1 MSVSDILN
9 RTPASILNGSVGA
22 NVKKLTK
29 DITASSSGV
38 LDDSKFSSRAEL
50 EKAGL
55 DRQYD
60 ALQARLA
67 RGSVYESTVTTA
79 ESKLTVKKIALDDIR
94 TIVTDFRGRASDTSA
109 NAPTRRELADNAPTR
124 RELADK
130 ALTQIASVLNR
141 KDSGKYIFGGKTGDV
156 APIQGDITKLTEKNF
171 TNVDASVNLINISDS
186 RSIDA
191 NMITSH
197 DLTPIIK
204 LLNQYKHT
212 DGDPKVQ
219 SGLDIAMNEAIKS
232 HELLGVKVGEALDEV
247 EKAKT
252 ENVAAIS
259 DAKKVLESDFTVNLV
274 DRSETM
280 KNAIQSLLINFKI
293 AQIPFNVLE
302 RIMSSS

>member
-1 MSVSDILN
+1 MTVSDILN

-79 ESKLTVKKIALDDIR
+79 KSKLTVKKIALDDIR
-94 TIVTDFRGRASDTSA
+94 AIVTDFRGRASDTSA
-109 NAPTRRELADNAPTR
+109 NAPTRREV
-124 RELADK
+124 ADK
-130 ALTQIASVLNR
+130 TLTQIASVLNR

-156 APIQGDITKLTEKNF
+156 APIQGDITKLTDKNF

-186 RSIDA
+186 RSVDA

-204 LLNQYKHT
+204 LLNQFKHSEP
-212 DGDPKVQ
+212 GDQKVQ
-219 SGLDIAMNEAIKS
+219 SGLDIAMDEAIKS
-232 HELLGVKVGEALDEV
+232 HELLYVSVGEALGEV

-293 AQIPFNVLE
+293 AQIPFNVLD

>member
-1 MSVSDILN
+1 MTVSDILN

-67 RGSVYESTVTTA
+67 RGSVYDSTVTTA
-79 ESKLTVKKIALDDIR
+79 KSKLTVKKIALDDIR

-109 NAPTRRELADNAPTR
+109 NAPTR

-186 RSIDA
+186 RSVDA

-212 DGDPKVQ
+212 EPGDPKVQ
-219 SGLDIAMNEAIKS
+219 SGLDIAMDEAIKS
-232 HELLGVKVGEALDEV
+232 HELLGVNVGEALDEV

-280 KNAIQSLLINFKI
+280 RNAIQSLLISFKI

-302 RIMSSS
+302 RIMSST

>member
-1 MSVSDILN
+1 MTVSDILN

-67 RGSVYESTVTTA
+67 RGSVYDSTVTTA
-79 ESKLTVKKIALDDIR
+79 KSKLTVKKIALDDIR
-94 TIVTDFRGRASDTSA
+94 TIVTEFYSSSETSP
-109 NAPTRRELADNAPTR
+109 NSPTRREV
-124 RELADK
+124 ADK
-130 ALTQIASVLNR
+130 TLTQIASVLNR

-171 TNVDASVNLINISDS
+171 TNVDASVNLINISDT
-186 RSIDA
+186 RSVDA

-204 LLNQYKHT
+204 LLNQYKHSEP
-212 DGDPKVQ
+212 GDPKVQ
-219 SGLDIAMNEAIKS
+219 SGLDIAMGEAIKS
-232 HELLGVKVGEALDEV
+232 YELLGVNVGEALDEV

>member
-1 MSVSDILN
+1 V
-9 RTPASILNGSVGA
+9 
-22 NVKKLTK
+22 
-29 DITASSSGV
+29 
-38 LDDSKFSSRAEL
+38 
-50 EKAGL
+50 
-55 DRQYD
+55 
-60 ALQARLA
+60 
-67 RGSVYESTVTTA
+67 
-79 ESKLTVKKIALDDIR
+79 
-94 TIVTDFRGRASDTSA
+94 
-109 NAPTRRELADNAPTR
+109 
-124 RELADK
+124 ADK
-130 ALTQIASVLNR
+130 TLTQIASVLNR

-171 TNVDASVNLINISDS
+171 TNVDASVNLINISDT
-186 RSIDA
+186 RSVDA

-212 DGDPKVQ
+212 EPGDPKVQ
-219 SGLDIAMNEAIKS
+219 SGLDIAMDEAIKS
-232 HELLGVKVGEALDEV
+232 HELLWVNVGEALDEV

-293 AQIPFNVLE
+293 AQIPFNVLD

>member
-1 MSVSDILN
+1 MTVSDILN

-29 DITASSSGV
+29 DITALSSGV

-67 RGSVYESTVTTA
+67 RGSVYDSTVTTA
-79 ESKLTVKKIALDDIR
+79 KSKLTVKKIALDDIR
-94 TIVTDFRGRASDTSA
+94 AIVTDFRGRASDTSA
-109 NAPTRRELADNAPTR
+109 NAPTRREV
-124 RELADK
+124 ADK

-171 TNVDASVNLINISDS
+171 TNVDASVNLVNISDS
-186 RSIDA
+186 RSVDA

-197 DLTPIIK
+197 DLTPIIN

-212 DGDPKVQ
+212 EPGDPKVQ
-219 SGLDIAMNEAIKS
+219 SGLDIAMGEAIKS
-232 HELLGVKVGEALDEV
+232 YELLGVNVGEALDEV

-293 AQIPFNVLE
+293 AQIPFNVLD

>member
-1 MSVSDILN
+1 MTVSDILN

-29 DITASSSGV
+29 DITALSSGV

-67 RGSVYESTVTTA
+67 RGSVYDSTVTTA
-79 ESKLTVKKIALDDIR
+79 KSKLTVKKIALDDIR
-94 TIVTDFRGRASDTSA
+94 AIVTDFRGRASDTSA
-109 NAPTRRELADNAPTR
+109 NAPTRREV
-124 RELADK
+124 ADK

-171 TNVDASVNLINISDS
+171 TNVDASVNLVNISDS
-186 RSIDA
+186 RSVDA

-212 DGDPKVQ
+212 EPGDPKVQ
-219 SGLDIAMNEAIKS
+219 SGLDIAMGEAIKS
-232 HELLGVKVGEALDEV
+232 YELLGVNVGEALDEV

-293 AQIPFNVLE
+293 AQIPFNVLD

>member
-1 MSVSDILN
+1 MTVSDILN

-67 RGSVYESTVTTA
+67 RGSVYDSTVTTA
-79 ESKLTVKKIALDDIR
+79 KSKLTVKKIALDDIR

-109 NAPTRRELADNAPTR
+109 NAPTRREM
-124 RELADK
+124 ADK

-156 APIQGDITKLTEKNF
+156 APIQGDITEKNF
-171 TNVDASVNLINISDS
+171 TNVDASVNLINISDT
-186 RSIDA
+186 RSVDA

-204 LLNQYKHT
+204 LLNQYKHSEP
-212 DGDPKVQ
+212 GDPKVQ
-219 SGLDIAMNEAIKS
+219 SGLDIAMDEAIKS
-232 HELLGVKVGEALDEV
+232 HELLGVNVGEALDEV

-280 KNAIQSLLINFKI
+280 RNAIQSLLISFKI

>member
-1 MSVSDILN
+1 M
-9 RTPASILNGSVGA
+9 
-22 NVKKLTK
+22 
-29 DITASSSGV
+29 
-38 LDDSKFSSRAEL
+38 
-50 EKAGL
+50 
-55 DRQYD
+55 
-60 ALQARLA
+60 
-67 RGSVYESTVTTA
+67 
-79 ESKLTVKKIALDDIR
+79 
-94 TIVTDFRGRASDTSA
+94 
-109 NAPTRRELADNAPTR
+109 
-124 RELADK
+124 ADK

-186 RSIDA
+186 RSVDA

-204 LLNQYKHT
+204 LLNQYKHSEPG
-212 DGDPKVQ
+212 GDQQVQ

-293 AQIPFNVLE
+293 AQIPFNVLD

>member
-1 MSVSDILN
+1 MTVSDILN

-79 ESKLTVKKIALDDIR
+79 KSKLTVKKIALDDIR
-94 TIVTDFRGRASDTSA
+94 AIVTDFRGRASDTSA
-109 NAPTRRELADNAPTR
+109 NAPTRREV
-124 RELADK
+124 ADK
-130 ALTQIASVLNR
+130 TLTQIASVLNR

-212 DGDPKVQ
+212 EPGDPKVQ
-219 SGLDIAMNEAIKS
+219 SGLDIAMGEAIKS
-232 HELLGVKVGEALDEV
+232 YELLGVNVGEALDEV

>member
-1 MSVSDILN
+1 MTVSDILN

-79 ESKLTVKKIALDDIR
+79 KSKLTVKKIALDDIR
-94 TIVTDFRGRASDTSA
+94 AIVTEFRSPSNTSA
-109 NAPTRRELADNAPTR
+109 NAPSRREV
-124 RELADK
+124 ADK
-130 ALTQIASVLNR
+130 TLTQIASVLNR

-171 TNVDASVNLINISDS
+171 TNVDASINLINISDS

-204 LLNQYKHT
+204 LLNQYKHSEPGNQK
-212 DGDPKVQ
+212 DQ
-219 SGLDIAMNEAIKS
+219 SGLDIAMDEAIKS
-232 HELLGVKVGEALDEV
+232 YELLGVSVGEALDEV

-259 DAKKVLESDFTVNLV
+259 DAKKVLESDFTVNLI

-280 KNAIQSLLINFKI
+280 KNAIQSLLISFKI
-293 AQIPFNVLE
+293 AQIPFNVLD

>member
-1 MSVSDILN
+1 MTVSDILN

-67 RGSVYESTVTTA
+67 RGSVYDSTVTTA
-79 ESKLTVKKIALDDIR
+79 KSKLTVKKIALDDIR

-109 NAPTRRELADNAPTR
+109 NAPTR

-171 TNVDASVNLINISDS
+171 TNVDASVNLINISDT
-186 RSIDA
+186 RSVDA

-204 LLNQYKHT
+204 LLNQYKHSEP
-212 DGDPKVQ
+212 GDQKVQ
-219 SGLDIAMNEAIKS
+219 SGLDIAMGEAIKS
-232 HELLGVKVGEALDEV
+232 YELLGVNVGEALDEV

-293 AQIPFNVLE
+293 AQIPFNVLD

>member
-29 DITASSSGV
+29 DITDSSSGV
-38 LDDSKFSSRAEL
+38 LDDSKFSSRADL
-50 EKAGL
+50 QKAGL

-94 TIVTDFRGRASDTSA
+94 AIVTEFYSPSKTSP
-109 NAPTRRELADNAPTR
+109 NAPTRREV
-124 RELADK
+124 ADK
-130 ALTQIASVLNR
+130 TLTQIASVLNR

-171 TNVDASVNLINISDS
+171 TNVDASVNLINISDT
-186 RSIDA
+186 RSVDS

-204 LLNQYKHT
+204 LLNQYKHSEP
-212 DGDPKVQ
+212 GDQKVR
-219 SGLDIAMNEAIKS
+219 SGLDIAMGEAIKS
-232 HELLGVKVGEALDEV
+232 YELLGVTVGEALDEV

-259 DAKKVLESDFTVNLV
+259 DAKKVLESDFTVNIV

-293 AQIPFNVLE
+293 AAIPFNVLD

>member
-9 RTPASILNGSVGA
+9 RTPSSILNGSVGA

-67 RGSVYESTVTTA
+67 RGAVYDTTVTTA
-79 ESKLTVKKIALDDIR
+79 KSKLTVKKIALEDIR
-94 TIVTDFRGRASDTSA
+94 SIIADDFRGGASNTAA
-109 NAPTRRELADNAPTR
+109 NAPTRREM
-124 RELADK
+124 ADK
-130 ALTQIASVLNR
+130 ALIQIANVLNR

-156 APIQGDITKLTEKNF
+156 APIQGDITKLDEKNF
-171 TNVDASVNLINISDS
+171 TNVDAGADFIDISDS

-197 DLTPIIK
+197 DVTLIIK
-204 LLNQYKHT
+204 LLNQYKHSEP
-212 DGDPKVQ
+212 GDPTVQ
-219 SGLDIAMNEAIKS
+219 SGLDIAMNEALKS
-232 HELLGVKVGEALDEV
+232 HELLLVTVGDALGEV

-252 ENVAAIS
+252 ENVSAIS

-293 AQIPFNVLE
+293 AAIPFNVLE
-302 RIMSSS
+302 KIMSSS

>member
-1 MSVSDILN
+1 MTVSDILN

-29 DITASSSGV
+29 DITASYSGV

-79 ESKLTVKKIALDDIR
+79 KSKLTVKKIALDDIR
-94 TIVTDFRGRASDTSA
+94 TIVANFRGRTSETSP
-109 NAPTRRELADNAPTR
+109 NAPTRREV
-124 RELADK
+124 ADK
-130 ALTQIASVLNR
+130 TLTQIASVLNR

-171 TNVDASVNLINISDS
+171 TNVDASVNLINISDT
-186 RSIDA
+186 RSVDA

-212 DGDPKVQ
+212 EPGDPKVQ
-219 SGLDIAMNEAIKS
+219 SGLDIAMDEAIKS
-232 HELLGVKVGEALDEV
+232 HELLWVNVGEALDEV

-280 KNAIQSLLINFKI
+280 RNAIQSLLISFKI

-302 RIMSSS
+302 RIMSST

>member
-67 RGSVYESTVTTA
+67 RGAVYESTVTTA
-79 ESKLTVKKIALDDIR
+79 KSKLTVKKIALDDIR
-94 TIVTDFRGRASDTSA
+94 AIVTDFSGRASDTSA
-109 NAPTRRELADNAPTR
+109 NAPTRREI
-124 RELADK
+124 ADK

-186 RSIDA
+186 RSVDA

-204 LLNQYKHT
+204 LLNQYKHSEP
-212 DGDPKVQ
+212 GDQQVQ

-232 HELLGVKVGEALDEV
+232 HELLGVKVDEALDEV

-293 AQIPFNVLE
+293 AQIPFNVLD